1 MNKEAVRSELTRE
14 PFVPFRLH
22 LTDGRTFDIPD
33 PKVAHIMAYGLLV
46 MIGADVKARTAK
58 GYDRFPFEQIERID
72 PIPAKAPGTRRRRAS

>member
-1 MNKEAVRSELTRE
+1 MDKEQVRSELTRQ

-33 PKVAHIMAYGLLV
+33 PKVANIMAYGLLV

-58 GYDRFPFEQIERID
+58 GYDQFPFDRID
-72 PIPAKAPGTRRRRAS
+72 RIEPLPIQPERGSRMAS